1 MRLTD
6 IEWLRY
12 VTFGIVAGGIIG
24 ATNTAAFQLA
34 YSLPIA
40 IAGAVTLTGAIAI
53 VIYAMVSQLLNQLPT
68 ADDGTDTEP
77 TEPTAED
84 TA

>member
-68 ADDGTDTEP
+68 TDDDPETDAEG
-77 TEPTAED
+77 ETA
-84 TA
+84 